1 MTPEPQPAAASRP
14 VFAPYQVLPEP
25 STSLS
30 EPDELLAGYLDY
42 YRSVVLR
49 KLDGLSE
56 RELRS
61 SRLPSGWTPLQL
73 LKHLAYMERR
83 WLTWGFAGEDV
94 PEPFGDRGP
103 GERSPDEPWLVAE
116 DETVAQIRAFFDEQ
130 CEHSRA
136 IVAGARLSDRAVPGP
151 RFGAEVPALSWILLH
166 VLQEYAR
173 HAGHLDIVRELADGQ
188 IDNE

>member
-1 MTPEPQPAAASRP
+1 MTSAPPNPSSPAG
-14 VFAPYQVLPEP
+14 FAPHPVLPEP
-25 STSLS
+25 SRELS

-42 YRSVVLR
+42 YRSEVLR

-56 RELRS
+56 AELWS

-83 WLTWGFAGEDV
+83 WLNWGFAGEDV

-103 GERSPDEPWLVAE
+103 GERRPEEPWLVTE
-116 DETVAQIRAFFDEQ
+116 EETVAQIRQFFDEQ
-130 CEHSRA
+130 CERSRA
-136 IVAGARLSDRAVPGP
+136 VTAAAQLSDRAVPGP
-151 RFGAEVPALSWILLH
+151 RFTGEVPTLSWILFH

-173 HAGHLDIVRELADGQ
+173 HAGHLDIVRELADGSRG
-188 IDNE
+188 